1 MPDRPDDV
9 IVEEPDD
16 ADADDAFP
24 PAELLELFEVLEW
37 NAALEQEA
45 GS

>member
-1 MPDRPDDV
+1 VAPPDD
-9 IVEEPDD
+9 ELELERDD
-16 ADADDAFP
+16 ADDEDLHP